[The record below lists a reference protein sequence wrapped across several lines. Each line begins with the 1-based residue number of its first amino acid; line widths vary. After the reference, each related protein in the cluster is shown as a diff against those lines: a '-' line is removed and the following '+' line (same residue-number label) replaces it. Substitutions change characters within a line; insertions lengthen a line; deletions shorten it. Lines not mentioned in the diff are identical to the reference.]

1 MWHYEHGV
9 EATPTPEHIWRYWSD
24 IAAWPQWND
33 GIEKIEIDGPFA
45 VGTMF
50 TMTRRGGPRCAAI
63 GGDRAGQLFTDEMD
77 AGDFVVRTVHRLE
90 PTATGRTRITH
101 QTEITGLAAGQVGPQ
116 FGPAI
121 TADFPEVLAAL
132 VWLAERQALPLGP
145 DGGPAVPLGMPRGAG
160 PINLT
165 QVPDHAGCRPEMAHV
180 LAIEVALTPGP
191 PSSDG
196 QQEGDGA
203 DRYEMVAAQEGVWL
217 RGCSALAG
225 RACRLN

>member
-9 EATPTPEHIWRYWSD
+9 EATATPEHIWRYWSD

-101 QTEITGLAAGQVGPQ
+101 QTEITGPAAGQVGPQ

-121 TADFPEVLAAL
+121 TADFPGVLAAL
-132 VWLAERQALPLGP
+132 VCWRNARPCRSAQTAVRQSRWACPAALGQSTSLRCPT
-145 DGGPAVPLGMPRGAG
+145 MP
-160 PINLT
+160 
-165 QVPDHAGCRPEMAHV
+165 
-180 LAIEVALTPGP
+180 
-191 PSSDG
+191 
-196 QQEGDGA
+196 GA
-203 DRYEMVAAQEGVWL
+203 DLKWPTYWP
-217 RGCSALAG
+217 
-225 RACRLN
+225 